1 MLPTTHLPLNYRT
14 TSTEMMRPPTPTAS
28 IAESL
33 VVAGVELY
41 AKGCD
46 EEALRMFDIAF
57 SVVKSPSE
65 HVCKVANELLKVG
78 CELLLVEDI
87 GSRLGSNGES
97 DDDDDDDDHPDLY
110 QEDECDV
117 GPRVLRSTIRPT
129 AHDVSDPLLLEA
141 SILFNKAVTCHSLC
155 RHMEAKQLYQTI
167 LSTLHTLLAARVGGE
182 PTRLLMEL
190 GMRTENNMG
199 FIYYCEGDE
208 DMAIASFD
216 SALVF
221 ARHLIQL
228 RKDRSMEYSTV
239 LSNLCRVTWM
249 RGDIGNNLYKNL
261 HELLRFRSSFL
272 PWDHADVAA
281 SHYNLAV
288 AEYARQ
294 QSASAIPHLKQ
305 YLEVCASQRQNG
317 KANLDPIPGLMY
329 LILIKNED
337 SDDRLA
343 QELVRGV
350 RTLQD
355 KRQDQGPRSSEVAS
369 VLNYIGTML
378 FHQQDFENAL
388 LFFQEELRLEDN
400 LTDSFSDVSTS
411 VTCNNI
417 GRILQEL
424 GKYEEAISYYQR
436 ALKSQYGDVSKLSS
450 AKGSSKLIAQS
461 FMDKIDAAA
470 SSANLYSTVWY
481 NLGLIHDKLGSYDD
495 AIFAFEMSHG
505 LRRAMLGPDH
515 PDIACLL
522 YNIGVLRME
531 RQQLEEATV
540 CFREALRVRRIGAV
554 GQLNDRH
561 VVKTLEKLASLHRAK
576 GNIKAALEACR
587 EVLSIQ
593 EVSVDFSGLSRH
605 KAMGVTFR
613 SMAELY
619 QAIGDMDAA
628 LETANASVQS
638 LRSVADKCRRKNG
651 GPNGSRFEQ
660 ASDVEQFASSL
671 LLLGSLFHEMCEPI
685 HASVILREA
694 AVIIEEATTT
704 TSNCNSSSSTLCGMR
719 EVAYMLAT
727 SHCAPEA

>member
-1 MLPTTHLPLNYRT
+1 MLSTTHLPINYRT
-14 TSTEMMRPPTPTAS
+14 TSELMRPATPS

-33 VVAGVELY
+33 VGAGVELY

-57 SVVKSPSE
+57 TVVKSPSE
-65 HVCKVANELLKVG
+65 HVCKVASEILKVG
-78 CELLLVEDI
+78 CDLLLVEDI
-87 GSRLGSNGES
+87 GSRRSDEES
-97 DDDDDDDDHPDLY
+97 DDDDHPDLY
-110 QEDECDV
+110 QEDECDL
-117 GPRVLRSTIRPT
+117 GPRVLKSTVRPT
-129 AHDVSDPLLLEA
+129 AHDVREPLLLEA

-167 LSTLHTLLAARVGGE
+167 LSTLHTLLAAGVGGV
-182 PTRLLMEL
+182 PSSLLMEL

-208 DMAIASFD
+208 DMAVASFE

-221 ARHLIQL
+221 AQHLLQL
-228 RKDRSMEYSTV
+228 TKERNMEYSNV

-305 YLEVCASQRQNG
+305 YLEVCTSRTQNG
-317 KANLDPIPGLMY
+317 KGDLDPIPGLMY

-355 KRQDQGPRSSEVAS
+355 KRQDQGPKSSEVAS

-378 FHQQDFENAL
+378 FHQEDFENAL

-400 LTDSFSDVSTS
+400 LTDSSSDVSTS

-424 GKYEEAISYYQR
+424 GKYQEAISYYQR
-436 ALKSQYGDVSKLSS
+436 ALKSEYGDVSKLSTT
-450 AKGSSKLIAQS
+450 KGSSKRIAQS
-461 FMDKIDAAA
+461 LIDKIDATA

-495 AIFAFEMSHG
+495 AIFAFEMSLG

-576 GNIKAALEACR
+576 GNIKAALEACK

-593 EVSVDFSGLSRH
+593 EVSNDYSGMSRL
-605 KAMGVTFR
+605 KDMGVTLR

-619 QAIGDMDAA
+619 QAIGDMKDA
-628 LETANASVQS
+628 LETASASVQS
-638 LRSVADKCRRKNG
+638 LRSVVDSHHGRHGATKR
-651 GPNGSRFEQ
+651 SRSSFEQ
-660 ASDVEQFASSL
+660 AGDVEQFASSL
-671 LLLGSLFHEMCEPI
+671 LLLGSLYHEMCEPI
-685 HASVILREA
+685 YANGILREA
-694 AVIIEEATTT
+694 ANIIDEATT
-704 TSNCNSSSSTLCGMR
+704 SGGSNNNNNCNSTLCGLR
-719 EVAYMLAT
+719 EVASMLAT